1 MFLEWPTQ
9 SPDLNSPVEGIEA
22 LSCQVAAKKPQGFK
36 EFMKEKWTKIPP
48 EVCANLVTN

>member
-9 SPDLNSPVEGIEA
+9 SPDLNSPAENGHGH
-22 LSCQVAAKKPQGFK
+22 LAAKKPEGFT
-36 EFMKEKWTKIPP
+36 EFMKEEWTKIPP